1 MSDLLFAPKIDMWS
15 INPYNVKLGNEYLDN
30 LIATALSIIPKLYY
44 SVGGDNGLT
53 VKQAFTPAGK
63 VKEDKGDDAN
73 SYDRKFS
80 LGLALSFTWNGFNEA
95 DAIRIAM
102 ELMDNFD
109 EGDRGLHIVVNPLPS
124 ELSLS
129 VYRKMKDKK
138 LYVIVG
144 IDKETNKF
152 KRKTIKTYL

>member
-15 INPYNVKLGNEYLDN
+15 INPYNVKLGNEYLDS
-30 LIATALSIIPKLYY
+30 LITTALAVIPKLYQTI
-44 SVGGDNGLT
+44 GDDLI

-73 SYDRKFS
+73 SYDRKYS

-95 DAIRIAM
+95 DAVRIAM
-102 ELMDNFD
+102 DLMDNFN

-138 LYVIVG
+138 LYNVVG